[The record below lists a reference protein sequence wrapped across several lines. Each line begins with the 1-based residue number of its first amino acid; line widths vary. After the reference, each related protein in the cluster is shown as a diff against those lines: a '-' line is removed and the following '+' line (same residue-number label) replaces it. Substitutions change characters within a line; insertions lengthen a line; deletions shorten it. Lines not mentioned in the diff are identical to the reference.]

1 MNEAVDI
8 SLPDMIPTRA
18 YIVKS
23 GWFWASVQN
32 ELCEIKDEYI
42 YRDGLRDV
50 MENFRLE
57 FVCCDYILIYN

>member
-50 MENFRLE
+50 MENFRL
-57 FVCCDYILIYN
+57 